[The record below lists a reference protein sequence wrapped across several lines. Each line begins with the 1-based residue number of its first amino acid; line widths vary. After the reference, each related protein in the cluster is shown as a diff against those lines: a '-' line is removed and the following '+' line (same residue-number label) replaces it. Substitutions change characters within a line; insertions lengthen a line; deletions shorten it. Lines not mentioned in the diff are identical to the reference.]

1 MLLAHFQQMIFGD
14 ENARTLQ
21 KEDRTE
27 IGSKEKKRK
36 PVTLQKNA
44 TTGKVDIDSGF
55 MDTEVSEFGENQT
68 TLNCAPQTKHKST
81 EKQTLKEAESEIEVP
96 SKEKVSKKKKVLSA
110 RKGSAL
116 EFVRKFRKESLNNP
130 SLSKTRE
137 DEISEIGVSLHQR
150 MMDISRQTQSGAS
163 LVKGNF
169 SKKNF
174 VKKNVAF
181 SCFTGVILY

>member
-1 MLLAHFQQMIFGD
+1 MIFGD

-21 KEDRTE
+21 IEDRIE

-44 TTGKVDIDSGF
+44 ATGKVDIDSGF

-130 SLSKTRE
+130 SLSKTRD

-169 SKKNF
+169 SKKKF
-174 VKKNVAF
+174 VKKNVVF